1 MGFKV
6 DENLPVEFAHL
17 LIEAGHDHSAFLTNR
32 AGQNPGRMGCL
43 NGLTSILYY
52 MSMHNPELQLARDF
66 VRHTSHNVFLT
77 GKAGTGKTTFLHGL
91 KQNSPKRMI
100 VTAPTGVAAINA
112 GGVTLHSFFQLPF
125 GPFVPGGEIQRQAQ
139 ERGFNRQKREIIESL
154 DLLVIDEISM
164 VRSDLLD
171 AVDFVLR
178 RQRRSELPFGGVQL
192 LMIGDLHQ
200 LSPVVR
206 TQDWDI
212 LKDYYASGYF
222 FSSRALRA
230 TPVVAI
236 ELKHIYR
243 QSDAHFIEL
252 LNRVRDNRLDA
263 ATLER
268 LNTRYLP
275 DFSPEESDGY
285 IILTTHNRGADHINE
300 TRLHALASRSFTFEA
315 RIEGDYPVH
324 SYPAAET
331 LTLKKGAQVMFVRND
346 GSSEKRYFNGKIGT
360 VIRVGPERVV
370 VRCPE
375 GAIAVEPVTWDNI
388 AYRIDRQSNAISE
401 EVIGRFTQYPLRL
414 AWAITIH
421 KSQGLTFERA
431 IIDAAAAFSH
441 GQVYVA
447 LSRCKTFEGMVL
459 MTPISR
465 TAVMTDRRVSHYVG
479 EATRHPPTREQLDH
493 ARALY
498 QHRLLQECWDFDS
511 VGVRLKKLLSL
522 LRDNRRVMDLRG
534 ADAIDALERQT
545 IDEVVIVS
553 VKFRRQL
560 QSLCRTDRIPQEDD
574 HLQER
579 VRKASAYFTA
589 KLQEGLL
596 PWLRTLA
603 FETDNKALGKRVR
616 RDVKALREALAIKT
630 ACIDSCR
637 EGFSS
642 PAYLNALANARIC
655 GESSEPES
663 GRGFDDYAADVEH
676 PALLDALR
684 KWRSEKQREEEQDGV
699 THYQVLTRALLR
711 RIADALPDD
720 PETLLAIRGI
730 GKPTRKRYGG
740 EILDIVSDYCR
751 ANDIEPAS
759 RPRPRRQ
766 PGTEPRA
773 SKDATRLIS
782 LRLYQEGLSIT
793 QIAERRS
800 LKATTVEGHLAHYIR
815 TGELSVREF
824 IDDEKIAGIAALFA
838 EMGDNDLG
846 PVKRALGDDGSY
858 GELKMVRAH
867 LQRD

>member
-1 MGFKV
+1 
-6 DENLPVEFAHL
+6 
-17 LIEAGHDHSAFLTNR
+17 
-32 AGQNPGRMGCL
+32 
-43 NGLTSILYY
+43 

-66 VRHTSHNVFLT
+66 VCHTSHNVFLT
-77 GKAGTGKTTFLHGL
+77 GKAGTGKTTFLHWL
-91 KQNSPKRMI
+91 KQDSPKRMI

-125 GPFVPGGEIQRQAQ
+125 GPFVPGGEVQRQAQ

-154 DLLVIDEISM
+154 ALLVIDEISM

-178 RQRRSELPFGGVQL
+178 RHRRSELPFGGVQL

-206 TQDWDI
+206 AQDWDI
-212 LKDYYASGYF
+212 LKDYYESGYF
-222 FSSRALRA
+222 FSSRALRV

-243 QSDAHFIEL
+243 QSDADFIEL

-268 LNTRYLP
+268 LNTRYMPGFAP
-275 DFSPEESDGY
+275 DESDGY
-285 IILTTHNRGADHINE
+285 IILTTHNQGADHINE
-300 TRLHALASRSFTFEA
+300 MRLHTLASRPFTFEA
-315 RIEGDYPVH
+315 RIEGDYPAH
-324 SYPAAET
+324 SYPTAET

-346 GSSEKRYFNGKIGT
+346 GSSKKRYFNGKIGT
-360 VIRVGPERVV
+360 VTRVGPERVV

-375 GAIAVEPVTWDNI
+375 GTIEVEPVTWENI
-388 AYRIDRQSNAISE
+388 AYRIDRQTKAISE
-401 EVIGRFTQYPLRL
+401 DVIGRFTQYPLRL

-459 MTPISR
+459 STPISR

-479 EATRHPPTREQLDH
+479 EATRHPPTREQLDR
-493 ARALY
+493 ARVAY
-498 QHRLLQECWDFDS
+498 QQRLLQECCDFD
-511 VGVRLKKLLSL
+511 GLGTRLKKVLDLLHG
-522 LRDNRRVMDLRG
+522 NRRVMDLRG
-534 ADAIDALERQT
+534 TDAIDALERQT
-545 IDEVVIVS
+545 IDEVVTVG

-560 QSLCRTDRIPQEDD
+560 QSLYRADRIPEDDD

-596 PWLRTLA
+596 PWLRAFA

-616 RDVKALREALAIKT
+616 RAVEALREVLAIKT
-630 ACIDSCR
+630 ACLESCR

-642 PAYLNALANARIC
+642 PAYLNALANARIDA
-655 GESSEPES
+655 ESPEPA
-663 GRGFDDYAADVEH
+663 GGKRFDDHAADAEH

-684 KWRSEKQREEEQDGV
+684 QWRDEKAQEEELDGI
-699 THYQVLTRALLR
+699 TRYRILTRALLR
-711 RIADALPDD
+711 RIADALPDG
-720 PETLLAIRGI
+720 PEALLAIRGI
-730 GKPTRKRYGG
+730 GKPTRERYGG

-751 ANDIEPAS
+751 ANDIKAEA

-773 SKDATRLIS
+773 SKDDTRLIS
-782 LRLYQEGLSIT
+782 YRLYQEGLSIK

-800 LKATTVEGHLAHYIR
+800 LKATTIEGHLAHYIR
-815 TGELSVREF
+815 TGEL
-824 IDDEKIAGIAALFA
+824 
-838 EMGDNDLG
+838 
-846 PVKRALGDDGSY
+846 
-858 GELKMVRAH
+858 
-867 LQRD
+867 